1 MSWDKQILFVM
12 QTYSVSKPDSNLF
25 GQITLSPSKSISN
38 RDIVIRAL
46 KNSKFDI
53 KTVSEKDAAKVFAE
67 EIRKGEVTL
76 DAGDPAKAI
85 RLLRA
90 FLTYFKG
97 DWIVTGSAEMHKRPV
112 GDVIDMLQ
120 ELGINIRYIE
130 REGFPP
136 LKIIGKAIKSSI
148 IRVDADICSQFINT
162 SLLISPALSSDDVV
176 DLKNR
181 VISSPYI
188 NQTLRL
194 LRYLGINSNWDKDEI
209 LIEHDLH
216 AESALTVEADW
227 LSASYWYQMAAIS
240 SQLDF
245 CINGLNPESAQ
256 SDAIVKE
263 LFEPLG
269 VKTTPTSSG
278 VKLSRTDRKINHFK
292 YDFSSNPHLI
302 PTMVATCIGINLPFS
317 FAGIE
322 VMNYFE
328 PNRKMALQLH
338 MQKFGAKLTIEKR
351 GEFETM
357 HFDGKTVLSNENTLE
372 FNHLDDHRLVMALA
386 ALTPMGSILS
396 IENPR
401 LVSKSYP
408 CFWDDLRKVGF
419 TVE

>member
-1 MSWDKQILFVM
+1 M

-25 GQITLSPSKSISN
+25 GQIILSPSKSISN
-38 RDIVIRAL
+38 RNIVIRAL

-76 DAGDPAKAI
+76 DAGEPAKAI

-136 LKIIGKAIKSSI
+136 LKIIGKAIKSDI

-162 SLLISPALSSDDVV
+162 SLLISPTLSSDDVV
-176 DLKNR
+176 ELKNQ

-209 LIEHDLH
+209 LVEHDLH

-227 LSASYWYQMAAIS
+227 LSASYWYQMAAI
-240 SQLDF
+240 
-245 CINGLNPESAQ
+245 
-256 SDAIVKE
+256 
-263 LFEPLG
+263 
-269 VKTTPTSSG
+269 
-278 VKLSRTDRKINHFK
+278 
-292 YDFSSNPHLI
+292 
-302 PTMVATCIGINLPFS
+302 
-317 FAGIE
+317 
-322 VMNYFE
+322 
-328 PNRKMALQLH
+328 
-338 MQKFGAKLTIEKR
+338 
-351 GEFETM
+351 
-357 HFDGKTVLSNENTLE
+357 
-372 FNHLDDHRLVMALA
+372 
-386 ALTPMGSILS
+386 
-396 IENPR
+396 
-401 LVSKSYP
+401 
-408 CFWDDLRKVGF
+408 
-419 TVE
+419 